1 MDYKLGLEYREVAFR
16 PEHVGASELNE
27 AEILELI
34 EALEAF
40 AEPVKVVSQP
50 RPLSPDPDDD
60 MISDIAINGHA
71 EALVTGNVRHFA
83 TAAQHFQIPVISPAD
98 LLRRMKGKVTHD
110 K

>member
-1 MDYKLGLEYREVAFR
+1 M
-16 PEHVGASELNE
+16 
-27 AEILELI
+27 IL
-34 EALEAF
+34 
-40 AEPVKVVSQP
+40 
-50 RPLSPDPDDD
+50 
-60 MISDIAINGHA
+60 DIAINGHA